1 MSSRG
6 SRSRR
11 SRGGTGTDPS
21 SALSPNTEPTTIS
34 ARDPAFGQ
42 ALIDAGYHQ
51 YNRGPKPN
59 KLEEEIKEWLARPRP
74 SLSPSQFS
82 DGAFEDF
89 QLKNDE
95 AGSESAV
102 MTNVFPIIRGDTD
115 IPYGQDQYFNHL
127 APLASGIS
135 TAKPDYWNGSPPA
148 QVDPRVRND
157 LGQYIIPCN
166 NTSRPILPNFF
177 TEAKGPDGKA
187 SEMKRQITQ
196 DLGNGARGML
206 KMQSYGQDGDA
217 YDGNAYTLGATYH
230 SGTGTLQMYTMHPT
244 EPTQPDG
251 APQYHTT
258 QINSFGMTGNA
269 ETFREGAT
277 WYRNSMDL
285 TQEYRDAAIAQ
296 ANETAIAISSGAF
309 ETSAGAA
316 YESQSQET
324 ITIQDDSDTSLDELA
339 LDTDL
344 SRKRGSESRQGP
356 RKRPTTSSSA
366 RGSTSTESWKF
377 AEDKFHSFQGHTIV
391 DLQGDHPR
399 DVWAY
404 NEDGWP
410 NGGGKQWR
418 FWKSDGT
425 AEYR

>member
-1 MSSRG
+1 MRASSE
-6 SRSRR
+6 
-11 SRGGTGTDPS
+11 
-21 SALSPNTEPTTIS
+21 AAVLS
-34 ARDPAFGQ
+34 
-42 ALIDAGYHQ
+42 
-51 YNRGPKPN
+51 
-59 KLEEEIKEWLARPRP
+59 
-74 SLSPSQFS
+74 
-82 DGAFEDF
+82 
-89 QLKNDE
+89 
-95 AGSESAV
+95 
-102 MTNVFPIIRGDTD
+102 NVFPIIRGNPA
-115 IPYGQDQYFNHL
+115 IPSGENRRFTNL
-127 APLASGIS
+127 ESLASGIS
-135 TAKPDYWNGSPPA
+135 AAQPDYYNGSRPTE
-148 QVDPRVRND
+148 VEPRVRSD
-157 LGQYIIPCN
+157 LGSYIMP
-166 NTSRPILPNFF
+166 SRQQQTPLLPNFF

-285 TQEYRDAAIAQ
+285 TQDYRDAAIAQ
-296 ANETAIAISSGAF
+296 ANEAANAIYGEAF

-344 SRKRGSESRQGP
+344 SRKRGSKSRQGP